1 MRAQRG
7 GWPVTRHKQHVVG
20 IRRVL
25 TMSVAHREPLP
36 DPPQGFRY
44 YQSKREVVRD
54 GTLLP
59 YQHLLL
65 RAWKEMDLTGVLTLN
80 GIPTV
85 YVRDE
90 SRPPDPTQVATVHR
104 QFWNQGVATVL
115 LLRDPEKV
123 CVLSSMTKP
132 VNPSAAN
139 KGDIDDRLVETINL
153 AAQASWAKHFYIR
166 LATGQYYSGDNEAKF
181 DPQQAVDAYLIDNL
195 AAVRDELTKGIASL
209 EPSVAHAFL
218 GRLLFTCY
226 LCDRGIIDLRNYFPN
241 RSWTRLHDL
250 LAEHED
256 DDPRPDLYGTLFPA
270 LKREFN
276 GSMFDEDLEGERNL
290 IQVSHLRAVRRF
302 LNGDEV
308 RKGQR
313 SLGFWAYDF
322 KFIPVETISAIYED
336 FLDKE
341 DGPQKRKS
349 GAYHTPRFLAEMTLD
364 LALEGIRPLQGKR
377 FLDPAVGSGIFL
389 VLLFNR
395 LAAEWRAALRGK
407 PSPEEQAKDLRG
419 LLASLRGVDK
429 NLTACRIAC
438 FSLYLAFLDQFLNQF
453 DPPDVRA
460 YMKATGEKLPSLL
473 LFADAKKKAPNL
485 PVVWEKDFF
494 ELAPEWTAQFDIV
507 VGNPPWTGRG
517 SKQIAQKFM
526 STTPDVLK
534 DSGRACLLLPSK
546 VFLNQ
551 TDEFQS
557 QWLRR
562 VTLDKVVQLADYSF
576 ILFKEALCPCN
587 IARFTKRSPDLAMHE
602 IEYVTPKVSRVD
614 LRDGVIPVAPQD
626 RKWIPLRLLLGAAEQ
641 KATAV
646 VWKSHLWGTR
656 RDLKFLDFL
665 FTLPRLGE
673 RVDLVSRTR
682 GKRHKP
688 WAAGQG
694 CKPWKKSSKAKPD
707 RALKSLGTWSPEDPF
722 VSDSLM
728 KGVMSLP
735 LRVCPTL
742 AKHLEAEGYL
752 TDKLYSKPD
761 ESLFTPPLVLFNQ
774 GFTEFAFFDFT
785 VRFQHALQSISGP
798 ESGSDKDTDELLFLT
813 AYMRSKLARYF
824 IFQTSANI
832 ATERDKAHLFEV
844 LRLPFFLPDPKTPRS
859 DTAAILTEVAN
870 RIRQLKASM
879 EESAAD
885 LVKKLGKPRLGPL
898 FGDDDKSDAEAQSEW
913 FKSQRTKTASL
924 QKELN
929 QLVYKYFG
937 LNEQEIALVEEAC
950 DVFDASDTPPS
961 LEAAKGIRTLQPL
974 DAADLESYAEMLIG
988 TLNGWVSGTLRVSAS
1003 GGIDGDLGLGLVELN
1018 QTKSAKSFRPRTIS
1032 TDLARALQRL
1042 QETSTEQSGS
1052 LAYLRGAWLFDGTR
1066 ICIVKPALKGQWTRT
1081 AALNDAADLYT
1092 HIAEARRSS
1101 K

>member
-1 MRAQRG
+1 MKLNA
-7 GWPVTRHKQHVVG
+7 
-20 IRRVL
+20 
-25 TMSVAHREPLP
+25 
-36 DPPQGFRY
+36 
-44 YQSKREVVRD
+44 
-54 GTLLP
+54 
-59 YQHLLL
+59 
-65 RAWKEMDLTGVLTLN
+65 VLTLD

-90 SRPPDPTQVATVHR
+90 KRPLDPAEAAEVHR

-115 LLRDPEKV
+115 LLRDPGNV
-123 CVLSSMTKP
+123 RVFSSMTKP
-132 VNPSAAN
+132 VEPSAAS
-139 KGDIDDRLVETINL
+139 KGDIEDRLVEAIKL
-153 AAQASWAKHFYIR
+153 ATQASWAEKFYLR
-166 LATGQYYSGDNEAKF
+166 LATGQYYSTEKNKDKF
-181 DPQQAVDAYLIDNL
+181 DPQQGVDAYLIENL
-195 AAVRDELTKGIASL
+195 AAVRDRLTKGSAAL
-209 EPSVAHAFL
+209 EPSMAHAFL
-218 GRLLFTCY
+218 GRVLFTCY
-226 LCDRGIIDLRNYFPN
+226 LCDRGIIKLPDYFHDRPWKSLR
-241 RSWTRLHDL
+241 DL
-250 LAEHED
+250 LTTQSDAAAHSAV
-256 DDPRPDLYGTLFPA
+256 YGTLFPR
-270 LKREFN
+270 LKQDFN
-276 GSMFDEDLEGERNL
+276 GSMFDDDLDREKGL
-290 IQVSHLRAVRRF
+290 IQPIHIEAVRRF

-308 RKGQR
+308 RKHQG

-336 FLDKE
+336 FLEKE
-341 DGPQKRKS
+341 DGEKKRKS
-349 GAYHTPRFLAEMTLD
+349 GAFHTPRFLAEMTLD
-364 LALEGIRPLQGKR
+364 LALEGKHPLCGKQY
-377 FLDPAVGSGIFL
+377 LDPACGSGIFL

-395 LAAEWRAALRGK
+395 LAAEWRATKRGK
-407 PSPEEQAKDLRG
+407 PSPEAQAKDLCG

-438 FSLYLAFLDQFLNQF
+438 FSLYLAFLDQFN
-453 DPPDVRA
+453 PPDVQA
-460 YMKATGEKLPSLL
+460 YMTATGEKLPSLL
-473 LFADAKKKAPNL
+473 QFADTGKEAPDL
-485 PVVWEKDFF
+485 PVVWEEDFLR
-494 ELAPEWTAQFDIV
+494 LAPQWKGQYDIV
-507 VGNPPWTGRG
+507 VGNPPWAGRG
-517 SKQIAQKFM
+517 RKQIAHKFM
-526 STTPDVLK
+526 NAAPDVLK

-551 TDEFQS
+551 TDSFQS

-587 IARFTKRSPDLAMHE
+587 IARFTKHPPDPATHE

-656 RDLKFLDFL
+656 RDLRFLDFL

-673 RVDLVSRTR
+673 RVDLVSRTK

-694 CKPWKKSSKAKPD
+694 CKPWKKTSRAKPD
-707 RALKSLGTWSPEDPF
+707 RALKLLGTWSPEDPF
-722 VSDSLM
+722 VPDSLM

-735 LRVCPTL
+735 RRVCPTL
-742 AKHLEAEGYL
+742 AQHLESEGYL
-752 TDKLYSKPD
+752 TDRLYSKPD
-761 ESLFTPPLVLFNQ
+761 EALFTPPLVLFNQ
-774 GFTEFAFFDFT
+774 GFSEFGFFDFT

-798 ESGSDKDTDELLFLT
+798 DADELLFLT

-844 LRLPFFLPDPKTPRS
+844 LRLPFFLPDSEVARS
-859 DTAAILTEVAN
+859 DAAPILTEVAS

-879 EESAAD
+879 EESVSD
-885 LVKKLGKPRLGPL
+885 LVETLGKPRLGPL
-898 FGDDDKSDAEAQSEW
+898 FGDDDKSDTEALSEW
-913 FKSQRTKTASL
+913 LKSQRTRTASV
-924 QKELN
+924 QKELD
-929 QLVYKYFG
+929 QLVYKYLG

-950 DVFDASDTPPS
+950 GVFDASDTPPS
-961 LEAAKGIRTLQPL
+961 LEAAKDIPTLQPL
-974 DAADLESYAEMLIG
+974 HAADLESYAGMLTG

-1018 QTKSAKSFRPRTIS
+1018 QTKSAKNFRPRTIS
-1032 TDLARALQRL
+1032 ADLASALQHL
-1042 QETSTEQSGS
+1042 QEASTEQSGS

-1066 ICIVKPALKGQWTRT
+1066 IYIVKPAFKGQWTRT

-1092 HIAEARRSS
+1092 HIAEARRSR